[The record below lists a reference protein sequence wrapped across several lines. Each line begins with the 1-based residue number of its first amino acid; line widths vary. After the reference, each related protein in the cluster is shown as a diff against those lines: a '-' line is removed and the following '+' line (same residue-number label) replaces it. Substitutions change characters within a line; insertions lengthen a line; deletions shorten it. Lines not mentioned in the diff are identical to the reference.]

1 MRTSSAL
8 YICPQAILVF
18 SNDNVQEEAQCKRPK
33 NPVSAHPDDAQ
44 IKPLAPL
51 RSSDRRKIADQII
64 ADYHIEVPGNDEVAN
79 DKDEQASKAL
89 AIGAIRNAL
98 LPENALSARFTTTA
112 GPNLSPVLGTV
123 YVGSYEGAEQRIL
136 WFKIE
141 ERFLP
146 TGEPNTHGSFAA

>member
-1 MRTSSAL
+1 MCS
-8 YICPQAILVF
+8 QAILD
-18 SNDNVQEEAQCKRPK
+18 SSIYNVQEEAECKTPK
-33 NPVSAHPDDAQ
+33 TPVSAHPDDAQ

-64 ADYHIEVPGNDEVAN
+64 ADYNIEVARNDELGD
-79 DKDEQASKAL
+79 DKDEQASQAL
-89 AIGAIRNAL
+89 AIGTIRNAL

-112 GPNLSPVLGTV
+112 GPNLSQVSGTV

-141 ERFLP
+141 ERYLP
-146 TGEPNTHGSFAA
+146 TGKPNSQGSFAG

>member
-1 MRTSSAL
+1 MT
-8 YICPQAILVF
+8 
-18 SNDNVQEEAQCKRPK
+18 
-33 NPVSAHPDDAQ
+33 
-44 IKPLAPL
+44 
-51 RSSDRRKIADQII
+51 
-64 ADYHIEVPGNDEVAN
+64 GNDEVGD

-112 GPNLSPVLGTV
+112 GPNLSPVSGTV

-146 TGEPNTHGSFAA
+146 TGEPKTHGAFAAQLTIAPSLHTMVASSARPPPSHSRLCSAKAS

>member
-1 MRTSSAL
+1 M
-8 YICPQAILVF
+8 
-18 SNDNVQEEAQCKRPK
+18 
-33 NPVSAHPDDAQ
+33 
-44 IKPLAPL
+44 
-51 RSSDRRKIADQII
+51 
-64 ADYHIEVPGNDEVAN
+64 GN
-79 DKDEQASKAL
+79 DKDEQASQAS

-112 GPNLSPVLGTV
+112 GPNLSQVSGTV

-146 TGEPNTHGSFAA
+146 TGEPNSYGSFAAQLTITPSLYIMAASSAGPTPSHS

>member
-1 MRTSSAL
+1 MS
-8 YICPQAILVF
+8 IQ
-18 SNDNVQEEAQCKRPK
+18 DVQEEAECKKPETLCSTHS
-33 NPVSAHPDDAQ
+33 NEAQ

-64 ADYHIEVPGNDEVAN
+64 ADYKIEVPRNDEPGG
-79 DKDEQASKAL
+79 DRDEQASQASAVGAL
-89 AIGAIRNAL
+89 RNAL

-112 GPNLSPVLGTV
+112 GPNLSPVSGTV
-123 YVGSYEGAEQRIL
+123 YVGSYGGAEQRIL

-146 TGEPNTHGSFAA
+146 TGVPDSHGYFAA